1 MASLFSLY
9 AVLYTNLIL
18 YLHPMLQRL
27 IVQNYA
33 LIDSLELDLNK
44 GLNIIT
50 GETGAGKSILLG
62 ALSLILGQRADS
74 SALLDKNRKCIV
86 EGEFSF
92 HKNDT
97 AILRFFETEE
107 LDLDHG
113 ILIRREIS
121 PEGKSRAFIND
132 TPVNLQQLKELGG
145 LLVDIH
151 SQHET
156 LLLNKSNFQLSVLDA
171 FVGHKDL
178 LQNYGSSYS
187 TYKKLEK
194 ELEELRAEEQR
205 SKADQDYFEFQ
216 YKELEEAHLES
227 YDLEKL
233 EDEYKTL
240 THAGEIQQGLEHIL
254 SLLTSGD
261 SNVLSQIT
269 GMYGQVQQLSK
280 YNNRLVDLAQ
290 RFKGVQIELKDLEN
304 ELETIGS
311 EIQSDPGRL
320 EIVNEQLNT
329 INKLQQKHRVNS
341 VADLLRLKEEF
352 GQKLQGIQSLDD
364 KIAACESAL
373 NDNRKVLSD
382 LSAKITTNRN
392 KTIPTVEASIKK
404 LLSEVGMPNAILK
417 IENSAY
423 PEGEWGPNGCDQIR
437 FLFSANKGIAYSE
450 ISKVASGGELS
461 RLMLCLKSAVARL
474 IELPT
479 IVFDEI
485 DTGVSGETAFKIGKV
500 MQEMSKK
507 HQLIAITHLP
517 QIASRGEAHFFVY
530 KNVTGKKTFTHVRQ
544 LTNDERV
551 VEIARML
558 SGDKPTAVAMENAK
572 ELLKI

>member
-1 MASLFSLY
+1 
-9 AVLYTNLIL
+9 
-18 YLHPMLQRL
+18 MLQRI

-33 LIDSLELDLNK
+33 LIDSLELDFNK

-50 GETGAGKSILLG
+50 GETGAGKSILMG

-92 HKNDT
+92 SKKES
-97 AILRFFETEE
+97 AIKDFFSSHE
-107 LDLDHG
+107 LDLDQL
-113 ILIRREIS
+113 IIIRREIS

-132 TPVNLQQLKELGG
+132 TPVNLQQLKELGSM
-145 LLVDIH
+145 LVDIH

-156 LLLNKSNFQLSVLDA
+156 LLLNQSNFQLSVLDA
-171 FVGHKDL
+171 FCDHKEL
-178 LQNYGSSYS
+178 LLKYKEEYS
-187 TYKKLEK
+187 AFRKLEK
-194 ELEELRAEEQR
+194 ELQELKAEESR

-216 YKELEEAHLES
+216 FKELQEASLET
-227 YDLEKL
+227 YDLVKL
-233 EDEYKTL
+233 EDEFKTL
-240 THAGEIQQGLEHIL
+240 THAGEIQIGLEQ
-254 SLLTSGD
+254 LLTMMNSGD
-261 SNVLSQIT
+261 GNVLSQVSSMFSQI
-269 GMYGQVQQLSK
+269 QHLAR
-280 YNNRLVDLAQ
+280 YNNRLVGLSE
-290 RFKGVQIELKDLEN
+290 RIKGVQIELRDLES
-304 ELETIGS
+304 ELESVGN
-311 EIQSDPGRL
+311 EIQADPRRL
-320 EIVNEQLNT
+320 EIVNEQLNV

-341 VADLLRLKEEF
+341 IEELLILKDDFE
-352 GQKLQGIQSLDD
+352 QKLQGIQSLDEN
-364 KIAACESAL
+364 IILCERKL
-373 NDNRKVLSD
+373 NDKKKSLTVLAEKI
-382 LSAKITTNRN
+382 SANRN
-392 KTIPTVEASIKK
+392 KTIPSVESTIKK
-404 LLSEVGMPNAILK
+404 LLSDVGMPNAILK
-417 IENSAY
+417 IENTPF
-423 PEGEWGPNGCDQIR
+423 PEGDLGPQGCDNIR
-437 FLFSANKGIAYSE
+437 FLFSANKGIAYAE

-474 IELPT
+474 IELPS

-507 HQLIAITHLP
+507 HQLVAITHLP

-544 LTNDERV
+544 LNADERV